1 MKKRY
6 LIIAII
12 ILILLVAIVTIFM
25 IRKSRREL
33 RTTELFQDSDYPI
46 SFEMKEGKVFVKL
59 NGSKTPDLTWE
70 AEIEDE
76 EYVKVEAEGKE
87 RKGKAQFIISPLK
100 VGSTRVNFVRRQE
113 AAGHQVDVSLISLP
127 VYSFEVKGTMAVD
140 VLEDPYIENDTMV
153 IGAETEHPV
162 VLCGK
167 SEFYQN
173 VDLYRSAMMDASG
186 TDAKAEDVQNLIL
199 GNIDFL
205 NGKGDWS
212 IESEEYF
219 IREDNIGDRVFCEL
233 YYTQG
238 GISVETTEAST
249 GSSEDKSEDSS
260 ESSETAP
267 EETNSSETASST
279 DYSSAI
285 DTETVKGE
293 SSITFSS
300 SSLGITKTVN
310 VTVYEDNHMT
320 FSDAEEKKK

>member
-25 IRKSRREL
+25 IRRSRREL

-46 SFEMKEGKVFVKL
+46 SFETKEGKVIVKL
-59 NGSKTPDLTWE
+59 NGSKSPDLMWE

-140 VLEDPYIENDTMV
+140 VLENPNIENDTMV
-153 IGAETEHPV
+153 IGAETEHPI

-173 VDLYRSAMMDASG
+173 VDLYRSVMMDASG

-205 NGKGDWS
+205 NGKGDWTIDS
-212 IESEEYF
+212 DNFSYK
-219 IREDNIGDRVFCEL
+219 EDNIGDRIFCEL
-233 YYTQG
+233 FYSNGRVAQ
-238 GISVETTEAST
+238 ETTESSGDSDEDISNDDFDEAVAEDSNAST
-249 GSSEDKSEDSS
+249 
-260 ESSETAP
+260 ESIPA
-267 EETNSSETASST
+267 
-279 DYSSAI
+279 DYSSVTDSEAV
-285 DTETVKGE
+285 TGET
-293 SSITFSS
+293 SITFSS
-300 SSLGITKTVN
+300 NSLGITKKVN
-310 VTVYEDNHMT
+310 VTVYADNHMT
-320 FSDAEEKKK
+320 FSDSEEKK